1 MDYRTMKSVL
11 EGLLFVAGDEG
22 IPLKTAAEIVG
33 ADPGVVRDVL
43 DDLAREYV
51 RDQRGLRVAEVAGAY
66 RLTTAPEHAPYFEKL
81 AVSPMRSVLS
91 QAALETLAIVAY
103 RQPITR
109 VEIEEIRGVNS
120 DRAIQSLLAKDLIEE
135 KGRADTVGRPI
146 LYGTT
151 RAFLD
156 WFGLSGLD
164 QLPDPGLHES
174 GELAERTRLLFERA
188 EDRQLSLEDLER
200 ALELERE

>member
-11 EGLLFVAGDEG
+11 EGLLFAAGDEG

-51 RDQRGLRVAEVAGAY
+51 RDARGIRVAEVAGAY
-66 RLTTAPEHAPYFEKL
+66 RLTTSPELAPYFEKL

-164 QLPDPGLHES
+164 QLPDPGLYES
-174 GELAERTRLLFERA
+174 GELTERTRLLFERA
-188 EDRQLSLEDLER
+188 EERQLSLEDLER